1 MSKLWFWKLVL
12 PSLYLQGLTVSAG
25 SEDDISNAGTLDA
38 NLYTRSIPIDVAEA
52 AEAAEADDILYY
64 DILHKANLKINT

>member
-52 AEAAEADDILYY
+52 AEADDILYY